1 MFSIINNKEK
11 MDAFWD
17 EEIKKALVQIENKVD
32 YNKINPLVLN
42 KKEIAIK
49 VVSEYDCFSI
59 MSYVWRNDDDV
70 VRAAINKYPDA
81 LEFASERLK
90 SNEKFI
96 LTFDCA
102 DVYFIS
108 FIDEELKKNSKK
120 IALKIIKNCLVDKYI
135 EEIYLSDISDE
146 LLNNEEVL
154 YAVLKRCPNA
164 LLQIYKRISPKI
176 KRSKKFKDNIL
187 GWIEK
192 APRVIGLFDKYVNNI
207 ELIGKLIKDTPQI
220 YFHISEE
227 AQHNEDFINVIKFYT
242 LTKEE
247 YDYQLPK
254 FLYDRKDVML
264 VFIMNNLNKFYLLS
278 EDLKNDIEIVEKAIL
293 QDYKLL
299 TYVGDKLKKNRE
311 MYLSLIKLDHN
322 LLSLLPKEFK
332 NDPEIAMIAIRKDIE
347 NIRLVNEDILPKEF
361 VIEMEK
367 EIIDNKKELSHIYDL
382 LQLYIRERELLE
394 KMSKKTTEH
403 KRVKI

>member
-1 MFSIINNKEK
+1 MIS
-11 MDAFWD
+11 M
-17 EEIKKALVQIENKVD
+17 
-32 YNKINPLVLN
+32 
-42 KKEIAIK
+42 
-49 VVSEYDCFSI
+49 
-59 MSYVWRNDDDV
+59 MSYVWRNDEDV
-70 VRAAINKYPDA
+70 VRAAIKKCPDA
-81 LEFASERLK
+81 LEFASQRLK

-102 DVYFIS
+102 DTFFIS
-108 FIDEELKKNSKK
+108 YIDEDLKKSSKK
-120 IALKIIKNCLVDKYI
+120 IALKILKNCVVDKYI
-135 EEIYLSDISDE
+135 EEFYLGDISDE
-146 LLNNEEVL
+146 LLNDEDVL

-164 LLQIYKRISPKI
+164 LLQINKRISSKI
-176 KRSKKFKDNIL
+176 KKSKKFKDNIL

-207 ELIGKLIKDTPQI
+207 ELIRKLIKDTPQM

-242 LTKEE
+242 LTREEFEE

-264 VFIMNNLNKFYLLS
+264 VFIMNNLNNFYLLS

-311 MYLSLIKLDHN
+311 MYLSLIKFDHN
-322 LLSLLPKEFK
+322 VLSLLPSEFK

-347 NIRLVNEDILPKEF
+347 NIRLINKDILPKEF
-361 VIEMEK
+361 VIEMGK
-367 EIIDNKKELSHIYDL
+367 EIIENKKELSHIYDL
-382 LQLYIRERELLE
+382 LQLYVREKKLLE